1 MATIDVK
8 DATGTTR
15 TIEIPDDP
23 TENAQLDQLLAALA
37 STAGTDELRTL
48 LTGALP
54 AGGNNIG
61 DVDVATT
68 PVSDLLNALSANS
81 GTADADTLRA
91 VLTSA
96 LPAGNNNIGSVD
108 VAATPLSDLLAALAS
123 NATDTLRVEVTGE
136 PSPPGAIY
144 AGQKA
149 VSIAGTP
156 EALAAAQ
163 ALDEGVTVKAKSSN
177 SGNVYVQP
185 SGAGAGAGYILAGGE
200 SVELGVADLSTVY
213 LDVDI
218 EQEAVSY
225 VAS

>member
-15 TIEIPDDP
+15 TIQIPDDP
-23 TENAQLDQLLAALA
+23 TENAQLDRLLAALA

-48 LTGALP
+48 LTG
-54 AGGNNIG
+54 
-61 DVDVATT
+61 
-68 PVSDLLNALSANS
+68 
-81 GTADADTLRA
+81 
-91 VLTSA
+91 A

-123 NATDTLRVEVTGE
+123 NATDTLRVEVTGN
-136 PSPPGAIY
+136 PPGAIY

-149 VSIAGTP
+149 VATAGTP

-185 SGAGAGAGYILAGGE
+185 SGAGAGAGYILAAGE
-200 SVELGVADLSTVY
+200 SVEVAADDLSAVY

-218 EQEAVSY
+218 DGEGVSY
-225 VAS
+225 IAS